1 MVEYSKVNVKS
12 SGMQLK
18 NRKAAVKNNAATTL
32 RMSSK
37 MFDGNHLPHELLL
50 TTKQRTKL
58 RNAFDNNMSTD
69 MKLSE
74 VQISKIIQRERFL
87 GSLLS
92 SSISENSS
100 SLGKK
105 YLSFIR
111 NSSCCFNI

>member
-50 TTKQRTKL
+50 TTKRTKL
-58 RNAFDNNMSTD
+58 RNAFDNNMSTE

-74 VQISKIIQRERFL
+74 VQISKIIQRGRFL